1 MAYTERVIGDP
12 KNISRRDM
20 IAGVVTVA
28 LTLVSAS
35 ALGGLAIGGYK
46 MAKDYITKRINALYA
61 NDAARALRLS
71 HKNEEVLDLYKKYLS
86 PGAVI
91 PARTELSHRLC
102 HTSYGAACQT
112 ELKHLKSESIAAVET
127 ETVSQMAELR

>member
-12 KNISRRDM
+12 KNITRRDM

-28 LTLVSAS
+28 TTLVLAS

-86 PGAVI
+86 PGAVL

-102 HTSYGAACQT
+102 HTTYGKAACAA
-112 ELKHLKSESIAAVET
+112 ELKHLESESLLFAEA
-127 ETVSQMAELR
+127 ETVAYMAEQ